1 MAVHRNQDEIKGAFK
16 KASFAQH
23 VGLAIEDVREG
34 YAKLSLEC
42 RDEVMQLNG
51 AMHGGALATLAD
63 TAVAIALATL
73 LGEGQRS
80 TTVEMKINYLL
91 PILRGKATAEARIIK
106 KGQRTAVGEV
116 DIFDAD
122 GKLAGKSLMTYMVL
136 QK

>member
-1 MAVHRNQDEIKGAFK
+1 MTVDRNQEAVKGALK
-16 KASFAQH
+16 KTSFAQH
-23 VGLAIEDVREG
+23 VGLAIEEVREG

-42 RDEVMQLNG
+42 RAELMQLNG
-51 AMHGGALATLAD
+51 VMHGGALATLAD
-63 TAVAIALATL
+63 TAVAFALATL
-73 LGEGQRS
+73 LSEGQRS

-91 PILRGKATAEARIIK
+91 PIRQGKATAEARIIK